1 MSDVTSGTGGWHL
14 DKRVPIALIIAILGQ
29 ALAFGWWAATQTA
42 QLAAHGQRI
51 DGLEKRED
59 QDRAVSALVAR
70 DLGEIKGQLAI
81 LIQRMNRTGQ

>member
-1 MSDVTSGTGGWHL
+1 M

-81 LIQRMNRTGQ
+81 LIQRMNRPGQ

>member
-1 MSDVTSGTGGWHL
+1 MSDVTNGTGGWHL

-81 LIQRMNRTGQ
+81 LIQRMNRPGQ